1 MTGVMPEPPEISR
14 TWVGSGLGSVKS
26 PSACDRCTTSPT
38 RASVDQV
45 GLTCPSGLA
54 RMVRVMRSLGP
65 DSGED
70 TEKQRVRRAPSTST
84 PTWTYWPD
92 SWPFQPRD
100 GLRVTVATGSPA
112 RVSRVMSTMRAR
124 TSWTTHMGLAS
135 SR

>member
-14 TWVGSGLGSVKS
+14 TWLGSGLGRVKS

-38 RASVDQV
+38 RAWWTRWR
-45 GLTCPSGLA
+45 LTCPSGLA
-54 RMVRVMRSLGP
+54 RIVRVMRSRGP

-112 RVSRVMSTMRAR
+112 RVSRVMSRIVAR
-124 TSWTTHMGLAS
+124 TSWTTHIGLAS